1 VRALYEKERRTSL
14 GRRCTEAEGN
24 GMEEPDDAPEPEGIH
39 TRPHEPTDAER
50 ARARRRD
57 IGERGALYRVRYTLN
72 YGRGDYLYEAV
83 MIYLGPGRSGEEEF
97 SLRPLAGTQSLRR
110 DSIKVMELLESAEAV
125 SRKYHGARGNPPV
138 KHKKRLRKWVGA

>member
-1 VRALYEKERRTSL
+1 
-14 GRRCTEAEGN
+14 
-24 GMEEPDDAPEPEGIH
+24 MEEPDDAPEPEGIH

-83 MIYLGPGRSGEEEF
+83 MIYLGPGERNEQQF
-97 SLRPLAGTQSLRR
+97 SLRPLAGTQTLPTKN
-110 DSIKVMELLESAEAV
+110 IKVMEMLDSAEDV
-125 SRKYHGARGNPPV
+125 RRKYDGVRGNPPV